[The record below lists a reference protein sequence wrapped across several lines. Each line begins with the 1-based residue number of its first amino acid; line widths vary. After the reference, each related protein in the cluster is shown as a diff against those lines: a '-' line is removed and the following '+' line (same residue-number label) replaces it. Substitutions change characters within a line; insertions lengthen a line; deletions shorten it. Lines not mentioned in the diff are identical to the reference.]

1 MKIVVIASF
10 FIYSSLFGCNQFD
23 NVKKA
28 GIIVETNARQLVA
41 GNINNKFI
49 LAAESALNI
58 YYFEYN
64 KSCRICQQWSDNN
77 NYVFVEILEK
87 YLKEKELKG

>member
-1 MKIVVIASF
+1 MKKTLF
-10 FIYSSLFGCNQFD
+10 FILFLLNPLNACEYFFNL
-23 NVKKA
+23 KKA

-87 YLKEKELKG
+87 YLKENELKG